1 MQRTLASSPG
11 EGTGEETRL
20 QIFVSFFSRG
30 LPRRYTFACTPRPFP
45 HCRRGIMAR
54 NEEKA
59 QFMLNRYLASK
70 AEEHDGANKKPR
82 RRPHLAAECS
92 DLYEAETWRNQIL
105 REIGSKVMDIQNEG
119 LGEERIRQL
128 NDEINKLMRVKYHW
142 EKRILELGGPDH
154 TKSSL
159 KIAGENTE
167 EGRKLPAGSYRYYG
181 AAKHLPGVKELFEV
195 RASKKKKQ
203 TKGELM
209 KKIDGD
215 YYGFRDEDDGGE
227 MVAREAEAEGKLRER
242 KLREQREA
250 WDASNVE
257 ENEGSAYEVHG
268 AEFQA
273 YVPLPSAELIEA
285 KLLETKKQK
294 LLAAYGNAADN

>member
-1 MQRTLASSPG
+1 
-11 EGTGEETRL
+11 
-20 QIFVSFFSRG
+20 
-30 LPRRYTFACTPRPFP
+30 
-45 HCRRGIMAR
+45 MAR

-70 AEEHDGANKKPR
+70 SEEHHGTNKKPR

-105 REIGSKVMDIQNEG
+105 REIGSKVMEIQNEG
-119 LGEERIRQL
+119 LGEDRLRQL
-128 NDEINKLMRVKYHW
+128 NDEINKLMRTKHHW

-154 TKSSL
+154 TKTSL
-159 KIAGENTE
+159 KIAGENAD
-167 EGRKLPAGSYRYYG
+167 EGGKLPAGSYRYYG
-181 AAKHLPGVKELFEV
+181 AAKQLPGVRELFEV

-215 YYGFRDEDDGGE
+215 YYGFRDEDDGGV
-227 MVAREAEAEGKLRER
+227 MLAKEAESETALRAR
-242 KLREQREA
+242 KLKEQRDAWKASSVEA
-250 WDASNVE
+250 
-257 ENEGSAYEVHG
+257 NEGAENEVHG
-268 AEFQA
+268 AEYQA

-285 KLLETKKQK
+285 KLLETKKAK